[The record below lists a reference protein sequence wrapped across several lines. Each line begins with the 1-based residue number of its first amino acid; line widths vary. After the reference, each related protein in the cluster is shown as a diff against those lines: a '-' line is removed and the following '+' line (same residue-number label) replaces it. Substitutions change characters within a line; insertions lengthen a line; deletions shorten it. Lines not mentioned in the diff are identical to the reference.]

1 MLINIPLN
9 LNRSYIKL
17 IQNCIFIPI
26 NDSRKNSLHRI
37 EV

>member
-9 LNRSYIKL
+9 FDKSYIKL

-26 NDSRKNSLHRI
+26 NDSGINSLHKI